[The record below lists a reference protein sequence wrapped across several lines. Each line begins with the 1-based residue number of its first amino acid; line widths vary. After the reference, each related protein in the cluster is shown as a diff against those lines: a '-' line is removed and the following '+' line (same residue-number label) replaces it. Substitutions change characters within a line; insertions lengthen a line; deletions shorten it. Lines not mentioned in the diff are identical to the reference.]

1 MRFAACDVADRDGLA
16 GLLGSLERPLT
27 GVVHTAGVLDDGVI
41 ASLTPERIEGV
52 FRPKVDA
59 ALNLHELTRD
69 MDLAMFVLFS
79 SAAGTFGGPGQ
90 GNYAAA
96 NHFLDALAQH
106 RRARGLAAQSLA
118 WGMWAERSTMTEHLD
133 DASVRRVGRL
143 GRALSA
149 EQGLA
154 LFDTATG
161 VDEAVLVP
169 IDLDT
174 SAPRSG
180 AVPALL
186 RGLVRPRS
194 RRATDGTAG
203 DNDAAGLLRQ
213 LAALTGVQRTEH
225 LLGVVRHHV
234 ALVLGHGSPQEVI
247 PERPFMEAG
256 FDSLTSV
263 ELRNR
268 LTAATGLRLPA
279 TIVFDHPT
287 PQVLAEHL
295 AAELTGDAGAGAQGV
310 PGSSGAVASPPVR
323 KRSEGTLN
331 TLFEQ
336 AVAEGRIDDF
346 INVLDSAANFRR
358 TFSDPSELDR
368 VPSPVR
374 LCRGDETPSLIL
386 LSAFIG
392 KAGPYDYSGLAT
404 GFRGKRDVSALFQPG
419 FLAGDPLPADLMAA
433 TKLHAESIARYVD
446 GKPFALGGVS
456 SGGTVAF
463 YVAHYLE
470 SIGLPPAA
478 VVLLDTYTRNEA
490 IYRHF
495 GPKILHSVVEDQ
507 TSAFGDS
514 GDDIWGEEWLT
525 AMGRYCKMNWM
536 PPGEISGRTLMVRA
550 SDPVGEWT
558 EDYDWRTDWE
568 LPHDTIDVPG
578 NHWTITRDHSA
589 TTAAAIDEWLRGLG

>member
-1 MRFAACDVADRDGLA
+1 
-16 GLLGSLERPLT
+16 
-27 GVVHTAGVLDDGVI
+27 
-41 ASLTPERIEGV
+41 GV

-59 ALNLHELTRD
+59 ALHLHELTRD
-69 MDLAMFVLFS
+69 MDLSMFVLFS

-96 NHFLDALAQH
+96 NAFLDALAQH
-106 RRARGLAAQSLA
+106 RRAQGLPGQSLA
-118 WGMWAERSTMTEHLD
+118 WGMWDQRSTMTEHLD
-133 DASVRRVGRL
+133 DASVRRAGRL
-143 GRALSA
+143 GRALTA
-149 EQGLA
+149 EQGLS
-154 LFDTATG
+154 LFDAATA

-169 IDLDT
+169 LDLDT
-174 SAPRSG
+174 TAPRSG

-186 RGLVRPRS
+186 RGLVRPRN
-194 RRATDGTAG
+194 RRAADGTAG
-203 DNDAAGLLRQ
+203 GTDAAGLRRQ
-213 LAALTGVQRTEH
+213 LAALSAAQGVEH
-225 LLGVVRHHV
+225 LLGLVRHHV
-234 ALVLGHGSPQEVI
+234 AVVLGHGSPQEVS
-247 PERPFMEAG
+247 PERPFMESG

-268 LTAATGLRLPA
+268 LTAATGHRLPA
-279 TIVFDHPT
+279 TLVFDHPT
-287 PQVLAEHL
+287 PQVLAEYL
-295 AAELTGDAGAGAQGV
+295 ATELTGDAPAGAQGTASAA
-310 PGSSGAVASPPVR
+310 PVAR
-323 KRSEGTLN
+323 RRSEGTLN
-331 TLFEQ
+331 MLFEQ

-346 INVLDSAANFRR
+346 INILDSAANFRR
-358 TFSDPSELDR
+358 TFSDPGELER

-374 LCRGDETPSLIL
+374 LCRGDDAPSLIL

-392 KAGPYDYSGLAT
+392 KAGPYDYSALAT

-419 FLAGDPLPADLMAA
+419 FLAGDPMPADLMAA
-433 TKLHAESIARYVD
+433 TKLHAESIARYAD

-456 SGGTVAF
+456 SGGAVAF

-507 TSAFGDS
+507 TSAFGDT
-514 GDDIWGEEWLT
+514 GDDIWGDEWLT

-536 PPGEISGRTLMVRA
+536 PPGEISGRTLLVRA

-568 LPHDTIDVPG
+568 LPHDKIDVPG
-578 NHWTITRDHSA
+578 DHWTITREHSA
-589 TTAAAIDEWLRGLG
+589 TTAAAIDDWLRGLG